1 MNDRRLPALTGL
13 RGLAALWVLVFHAWA
28 LSGAAGAGLPAPM
41 TALLGAGWLGVDVFF
56 VLSGFL
62 LARGLGDELAGG
74 ERHPDWPVF
83 ALMRVA
89 RILPAYYAQLA
100 VFALPAAAVV
110 LTPAIAWT
118 PASNGEVLAHVLLWL
133 NAWPW
138 MPAHLGPW
146 WSLPVEA
153 GFYALLPLLWWA
165 WGSSRRMLGL
175 LLATAILAVAW
186 RFAMHDVVGIEQR
199 IGWSE
204 HLPGRLVQFI
214 AGMALAWSMS
224 GGAREGRGGMVR
236 ESHGAGRAPMWADA
250 LALLAFAVLV
260 LLPQLGG
267 DRAYVG
273 IIDARAWTWFWPLLT
288 AVPVAVLLMALV
300 RAPEGRV
307 ARALGSAPLVALGTV
322 SFGLYLWHYP
332 VQWALRTAL
341 GGYVPPSWGLAGYI
355 AMSLVVSLAVAALSW
370 WAIER
375 PVLAAARRWRER
387 RRVKLRAP

>member
-74 ERHPDWPVF
+74 ERRPDWTAF

-118 PASNGEVLAHVLLWL
+118 PASNGEALAHVLLWL

-153 GFYALLPLLWWA
+153 GFYVVLPLLWWA
-165 WGSSRRMLGL
+165 WRSPRRMPGL

-186 RFAMHDVVGIEQR
+186 RFAMHDVTAIEQR

-224 GGAREGRGGMVR
+224 SGAREARGGMVHG
-236 ESHGAGRAPMWADA
+236 SHGAGRVPLWADA
-250 LALLAFAVLV
+250 LALLAFAMLV

-300 RAPEGRV
+300 RAPEGGV
-307 ARALGSAPLVALGTV
+307 ARVLGSAPLVALGTV

-332 VQWALRTAL
+332 VQWALRAAL

-355 AMSLVVSLAVAALSW
+355 AMSLAVSLAVAALSW

>member
-28 LSGAAGAGLPAPM
+28 LSGAAGAGLPAPVA
-41 TALLGAGWLGVDVFF
+41 ALLGAGWLGVDVFF

-62 LARGLGDELAGG
+62 LARGLGEGLSGG
-74 ERHPDWPVF
+74 ERRPDWAAFV
-83 ALMRVA
+83 LMRLA

-118 PASNGEVLAHVLLWL
+118 PASMGEGVAHGVLWL

-138 MPAHLGPW
+138 VPAHLGPW

-153 GFYALLPLLWWA
+153 GFYAVLPLLWWA
-165 WGSSRRMLGL
+165 WGGSPRMLGL

-186 RFAMHDVVGIEQR
+186 RFAMHDVADIEQR

-204 HLPGRLVQFI
+204 HLPGRMVQFV
-214 AGMALAWSMS
+214 AGMALAWWTVR
-224 GGAREGRGGMVR
+224 GEREGRGGEVR
-236 ESHGAGRAPMWADA
+236 DASLAGSRRLRPDA
-250 LALLAFAVLV
+250 TALLAFGALV
-260 LLPQLGG
+260 LLPQFGG

-273 IIDARAWTWFWPLLT
+273 IVDARAWTWFWPLIT
-288 AVPVAVLLMALV
+288 AVPVVVLLASLV
-300 RAPEGRV
+300 RAPSGRV
-307 ARALGSAPLVALGTV
+307 ARLLASAPLMALGTV

-332 VQWALRTAL
+332 VQWALRAAL
-341 GGYVPPSWGLAGYI
+341 GGYVPPSWGLAGFVG
-355 AMSLVVSLAVAALSW
+355 ASLLLSLAAASSSW

-375 PVLAAARRWRER
+375 PLLAAARRWRER
-387 RRVKLRAP
+387 RRAKLPPP

>member
-13 RGLAALWVLVFHAWA
+13 RGLAALWVLVFHARA
-28 LSGAAGAGLPAPM
+28 LSGAAGDGLPAPM
-41 TALLGAGWLGVDVFF
+41 AALLGAGWLGVDVFF

-62 LARGLGDELAGG
+62 LARGLGDEHAGA
-74 ERHPDWPVF
+74 ERRPDWPAF

-118 PASNGEVLAHVLLWL
+118 PASDGEALAHVLLWL

-138 MPAHLGPW
+138 VPAHLGPW

-153 GFYALLPLLWWA
+153 GFYAVLPLLWWA
-165 WGSSRRMLGL
+165 WGSCRRMLGL

-186 RFAMHDVVGIEQR
+186 RFAMHDVVAIEQR
-199 IGWSE
+199 IAWSE

-214 AGMALAWSMS
+214 VGMALAWSLS
-224 GGAREGRGGMVR
+224 SGAREVRGVMPQA
-236 ESHGAGRAPMWADA
+236 SLGAGRAPLWADA
-250 LALLAFAVLV
+250 LALLALAVLV
-260 LLPQLGG
+260 LLPRLGG

-273 IIDARAWTWFWPLLT
+273 IVDARAWTWFWPLLT
-288 AVPVAVLLMALV
+288 AVPVAALLVSLV
-300 RAPEGRV
+300 RVPEGQV

-355 AMSLVVSLAVAALSW
+355 AASLVVSAVLAALSW

-387 RRVKLRAP
+387 RRAKLPDP

>member
-62 LARGLGDELAGG
+62 LARGLGDELADG
-74 ERHPDWPVF
+74 EQRPDWTAF

-89 RILPAYYAQLA
+89 RILPAYYLQLA
-100 VFALPAAAVV
+100 VFALPASAIV
-110 LTPAIAWT
+110 LTPAIAWA
-118 PASNGEVLAHVLLWL
+118 PASVGETLAHLGLWF

-153 GFYALLPLLWWA
+153 GFYAALPLLWWA
-165 WGSSRRMLGL
+165 WGASRRMLCL

-186 RFAMHDVVGIEQR
+186 RFAMHDVAGIEQR
-199 IGWSE
+199 IAWSE
-204 HLPGRLVQFI
+204 HLPGRMVQFV
-214 AGMALAWSMS
+214 AGMALAWWTVR
-224 GGAREGRGGMVR
+224 GEREGRCRDTR
-236 ESHGAGRAPMWADA
+236 ELPAEEPWRLPADA
-250 LALLAFAVLV
+250 LALLAFALLV

-273 IIDARAWTWFWPLLT
+273 IIDARPWTWFWPLLT
-288 AVPVAVLLMALV
+288 AAPVAVLLLALV
-300 RAPEGRV
+300 RGPQGRV
-307 ARALGSAPLVALGTV
+307 ARVLGSAPLVALGTV

-332 VQWALRTAL
+332 VQWALRAAL
-341 GGYVPPSWGLAGYI
+341 GGYVPPTWGLAGYVV
-355 AMSLVVSLAVAALSW
+355 ASLLVSLAVAALSW

>member
-28 LSGAAGAGLPAPM
+28 LSGAAAAGLPASM
-41 TALLGAGWLGVDVFF
+41 TALLGSGWLGVDVFF

-74 ERHPDWPVF
+74 ERRPDWTAF

-118 PASNGEVLAHVLLWL
+118 PASNGEALAHVLLWL

-153 GFYALLPLLWWA
+153 GFYVVLPLLWWA
-165 WGSSRRMLGL
+165 WGSSRRMPGL

-186 RFAMHDVVGIEQR
+186 RFAMHDVTAIEQR

-214 AGMALAWSMS
+214 VGMALAWSMS
-224 GGAREGRGGMVR
+224 SGAAEGRGGMAQ
-236 ESHGAGRAPMWADA
+236 ESHGAGRAPLWADA
-250 LALLAFAVLV
+250 LALLAFAMLV

-300 RAPEGRV
+300 RAPEGGV

-332 VQWALRTAL
+332 VQWALRAAL

-355 AMSLVVSLAVAALSW
+355 AMSLAVSLAVAALSW

>member
-74 ERHPDWPVF
+74 ERRPDWTAF

-153 GFYALLPLLWWA
+153 GFYAALPLLWWA

-186 RFAMHDVVGIEQR
+186 RFAMHDVTGIEQR

-204 HLPGRLVQFI
+204 HLPGRLVQFV
-214 AGMALAWSMS
+214 AGMALAWWMAPT
-224 GGAREGRGGMVR
+224 GREGRECIAPESRGG
-236 ESHGAGRAPMWADA
+236 GRATPWADA
-250 LALLAFAVLV
+250 LVLLAFAALV

-273 IIDARAWTWFWPLLT
+273 IVDARVWTWFWPLLT
-288 AVPVAVLLMALV
+288 TVPVAVLLLALV
-300 RAPEGRV
+300 RCPEGRV
-307 ARALGSAPLVALGTV
+307 ARLLGSAPLVALGTV

-332 VQWALRTAL
+332 VQWALRAAL
-341 GGYVPPSWGLAGYI
+341 GGYVPPSWGLAAYVV
-355 AMSLVVSLAVAALSW
+355 ASLLLSLAAASLSW

>member
-1 MNDRRLPALTGL
+1 
-13 RGLAALWVLVFHAWA
+13 
-28 LSGAAGAGLPAPM
+28 
-41 TALLGAGWLGVDVFF
+41 
-56 VLSGFL
+56 
-62 LARGLGDELAGG
+62 
-74 ERHPDWPVF
+74 
-83 ALMRVA
+83 
-89 RILPAYYAQLA
+89 
-100 VFALPAAAVV
+100 
-110 LTPAIAWT
+110 
-118 PASNGEVLAHVLLWL
+118 
-133 NAWPW
+133 

-153 GFYALLPLLWWA
+153 GFYAVLPLLWWA

-224 GGAREGRGGMVR
+224 SGAREGRGGMVQ
-236 ESHGAGRAPMWADA
+236 ESHGAGRAPLWADA
-250 LALLAFAVLV
+250 LALLALAVLV

-288 AVPVAVLLMALV
+288 AVPVAVLLVSLV